1 MIRSIKNN
9 RIIFI
14 LLLLCKQALYK
25 DVLMTYYING
35 RGIVI
40 YHFVFKLGESI
51 MKKVLINWD
60 KVDILCLLMRI
71 IVGLL

>member
-40 YHFVFKLGESI
+40 YHFVFNMGKSI

>member
-40 YHFVFKLGESI
+40 YHFVFNMGKSI

-60 KVDILCLLMRI
+60 KVDILCLLMKI

>member
-14 LLLLCKQALYK
+14 LLLLCKQAFYK

-40 YHFVFKLGESI
+40 YHFVFNMGKSI